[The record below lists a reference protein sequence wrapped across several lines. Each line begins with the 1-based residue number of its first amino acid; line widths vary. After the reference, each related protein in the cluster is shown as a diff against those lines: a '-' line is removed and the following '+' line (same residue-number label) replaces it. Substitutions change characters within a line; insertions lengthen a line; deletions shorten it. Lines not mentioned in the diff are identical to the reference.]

1 MSEFKHIGLDNFPNL
16 SHAFEEMYKRCAD
29 FDLKKLHNS
38 RILISGGTGFFGTW
52 MIGFLYYLYKN
63 KNFKFEIF
71 CITRNYK
78 NIKHLCDF
86 IGNDMPFNV
95 LVGDM
100 RHIDLADVRPD
111 LLIHFANVS
120 ATETFH
126 GIDQF
131 EKVDALYMG
140 TKNILDQC
148 GKTLKSVLFSS
159 SGVVYG
165 PDPVDGS
172 HFFEEQLLQSRS
184 DKNSFSLGIGKIVT
198 ELMISEYSRRYN
210 YSYSIARCFSF
221 AGELMPLDLHYAF
234 GNFIRCAKSQ
244 TDIILNSDGSAVRSY
259 LYIGDA
265 IVWLSCLLCEP
276 KNTIVNVGSDEPISI
291 LELAKL
297 IANKSGVAVKSS
309 PDLKV
314 EGNFVRPTYL
324 PSLGKLFDLY
334 PHLQVWTSVDQLVD
348 CMLVQPKSRNIEF

>member
-16 SHAFEEMYKRCAD
+16 SHAFEEMYQRCAD
-29 FDLKKLHNS
+29 FDLKKLQNS
-38 RILISGGTGFFGTW
+38 KILISGGSGFFGTW
-52 MIGFLYYLYKN
+52 TIGFLYYLYKN
-63 KNFKFEIF
+63 KNFKFDIF
-71 CITRNYK
+71 CITRNPK
-78 NIKHLCDF
+78 NIKHLHKF
-86 IGNDMPFNV
+86 IGDDMPFNV

-100 RHIDLADVRPD
+100 RHIDLADVEPD

-140 TKNILDQC
+140 TRNILEQC

-165 PDPVDGS
+165 PAPADSS
-172 HFFEEQLLQSRS
+172 HFVEEQFLQSRS
-184 DKNSFSLGIGKIVT
+184 DESAFSLGVGKIVT
-198 ELMISEYSRRYN
+198 ELMISEFSRRFH

-221 AGELMPLDLHYAF
+221 AGELMPLNLHYAF

-244 TDIILNSDGSAVRSY
+244 TDIVLNSDGSAVRSY

-265 IVWLSCLLCEP
+265 IVWLLCLLCEP
-276 KNTIVNVGSDEPISI
+276 KNTIVNVGSDDAISI
-291 LELAKL
+291 RELAEL
-297 IANKSGVAVKSS
+297 ISKKSGVSITSS
-309 PDLKV
+309 SDLRI
-314 EGNFVRPTYL
+314 EGNFVRSSYL
-324 PSLGKLFDLY
+324 PSLDKLFNLY
-334 PHLQVWTSVDQLVD
+334 PHLQVWTSLDQLVHR
-348 CMLVQPKSRNIEF
+348 MLVKPDSQNNEF